1 MSGPTLD
8 PVPDPVN
15 DPVAQ
20 RESDRRSDLEAADTR
35 SGGGSVPFDVRES
48 TPNSSGPQGASGDMG
63 VSSEREGPDAPDASG
78 HGPAGHGITGTGT
91 VGDART
97 RTDGVVDS
105 SPHQWDAPDVALGDS
120 GAGGSTDSGT
130 DGGAGAR
137 TTGALSGRPETTG
150 RSDREDE
157 LAYVESADS
166 GAEQGPVRTEGRE
179 GVDRTVGEQNTMP
192 LGGDKPHD
200 TGRNNPL

>member
-20 RESDRRSDLEAADTR
+20 RDSDRRSDLEAADTR
-35 SGGGSVPFDVRES
+35 TDGGSVPFDVRES
-48 TPNSSGPQGASGDMG
+48 TPNSSGPQGAAGGMG
-63 VSSEREGPDAPDASG
+63 VSSEREGPDATGTST
-78 HGPAGHGITGTGT
+78 HGTTGTGT
-91 VGDART
+91 TGDART

-105 SPHQWDAPDVALGDS
+105 SPHQWDAPDIALGDS
-120 GAGGSTDSGT
+120 GAGGQVGT
-130 DGGAGAR
+130 GAR

-150 RSDREDE
+150 RSDRADE
-157 LAYVESADS
+157 QAYAEGADS

-192 LGGDKPHD
+192 LGGDRPHD
-200 TGRNNPL
+200 TGRDNPL

>member
-8 PVPDPVN
+8 PVPDAVN

-20 RESDRRSDLEAADTR
+20 RDSDRRSDLEAADTR
-35 SGGGSVPFDVRES
+35 SEGGSVHFDVRES
-48 TPNSSGPQGASGDMG
+48 TPNSSGPQGAAGGMG
-63 VSSEREGPDAPDASG
+63 VSSEREGPDAPEASG

-97 RTDGVVDS
+97 RTDGVADS
-105 SPHQWDAPDVALGDS
+105 SPHQWDAPDIALGDSGIGDS
-120 GAGGSTDSGT
+120 GAGGGSGT
-130 DGGAGAR
+130 GAR

-157 LAYVESADS
+157 LAYAEGADS

-179 GVDRTVGEQNTMP
+179 GVDRTVGEQNTML
-192 LGGDKPHD
+192 LGEDKPHD
-200 TGRNNPL
+200 TGRDNPL